1 MPKIKSN
8 KIKDKYD
15 EGIYVANVDNSITI
29 LALMAP
35 WCGHCKALKPTWNKL
50 MDTYNNKDSPNNAMI
65 AALEEGQY
73 EGKKGCGG
81 VRGYPT
87 IRLVKNGKFQK
98 DYQGSRDEAALKH
111 WIETE
116 LGLKAKF
123 KGGRKRRRTRRRKSQ
138 RKRRK
143 SRKKRRTRKK
153 KRRKRRR

>member
-15 EGIYVANVDNSITI
+15 EGIYVANVDKSITI

-50 MDTYNNKDSPNNAMI
+50 MDTYNNKESPKNAMI

-87 IRLVKNGKFQK
+87 IRLVKNGKAK
-98 DYQGSRDEAALKH
+98 DYQGSRNEAALKH

-116 LGLKAKF
+116 LGLKAKW
-123 KGGRKRRRTRRRKSQ
+123 KGGRKRRRTRRRKSR

-143 SRKKRRTRKK
+143 SNKKRKRKT
-153 KRRKRRR
+153 RKRRRRRR

>member
-8 KIKDKYD
+8 KKGKTYD
-15 EGIYVANVDNSITI
+15 EGIYVANVDNSVTI

-35 WCGHCKALKPTWNKL
+35 WCGHCQALKPTWNKL
-50 MDTYNNKDSPNNAMI
+50 MDEFNNKDSPKNAMI

-111 WIETE
+111 FIETE
-116 LGLKAKF
+116 LGLKAKW
-123 KGGRKRRRTRRRKSQ
+123 KGGRKRRRTRRRKSR

-143 SRKKRRTRKK
+143 SRKRKRRRTRK
-153 KRRKRRR
+153 RRRRR